1 MTATQAGFHKPVK
14 GKLLFI
20 SLCISLV
27 FAQALHA
34 GTIKGRVQT
43 VSMQAGSVQIGVN
56 DRNVVIR
63 TDAGT
68 RFDGF
73 SGIAELGPPD
83 LIEVEVEPGQPA
95 TMIRKVVF
103 ALPPGVEISTGELLK
118 IMTGER
124 PYHLYDARPA
134 RRFGNAH
141 IPGARPAHPG
151 DGNFLSLL
159 PGNKD
164 ELLIFYCGG
173 PTCPYT
179 GNAVDLAQGAGYSN
193 LRGYQ
198 AGLPG
203 WVKSKLPVH
212 TDAAWLAKNLNQQT
226 VILDVRDT
234 RASSAAHIQGAVAL
248 PVADI
253 QSMTRR
259 FIAQKTVPELPG
271 VTDMRAPVVIYAD
284 SHTSRE
290 ALLAYKELRDWG
302 YSGATILSRG
312 FAGWQQAS
320 LPIAQGPAAKEIVY
334 RKKLSPGAI
343 APDEFVALEK
353 NREGVYFIDVR
364 SDSEVATGMLRDA
377 RHIPLE
383 KLEDAASDLPGDRE
397 IIIYCANG
405 IRAEMAYETLGNM
418 GVKARFLN
426 ETISIDNSGNY
437 RF

>member
-1 MTATQAGFHKPVK
+1 MRRLLPVA
-14 GKLLFI
+14 
-20 SLCISLV
+20 LCISLA

-34 GTIKGRVQT
+34 GTVKGRIQT
-43 VSMQAGSVQIGVN
+43 VSTQAGSIQIGVN
-56 DRNVVIR
+56 DSKVVIR
-63 TDAGT
+63 TDANT

-73 SGIAELGPPD
+73 SDIAELGPPD

-95 TMIRKVVF
+95 TKITKVVF
-103 ALPPGVEISTGELLK
+103 ALPPGVEIDTGDLLK
-118 IMTGER
+118 VMTGER
-124 PYHLYDARPA
+124 PYHLYDARPMS
-134 RRFGNAH
+134 RFGNAH
-141 IPGARPAHPG
+141 IPGARAAHPG
-151 DGNFLSLL
+151 DENFLSLL

-179 GNAVDLAQGAGYSN
+179 GMAVDLAREAGYTN

-203 WVKSKLPVH
+203 WIESMLPVH
-212 TDAAWLAKNLNQQT
+212 SDAVWLAQNLNQQT
-226 VILDVRDT
+226 VILDVRDIQ
-234 RASSAAHIQGAVAL
+234 ASSASHIQGAVAL

-253 QSMTRR
+253 QAMTRR

-271 VTDMRAPVVIYAD
+271 VTDLRAPVVIYAN

-302 YSGATILSRG
+302 YSRATVLYQG
-312 FAGWQQAS
+312 LTGWQQAS
-320 LPIAQGPAAKEIVY
+320 LPTAAGPAATEIVY
-334 RKKLSPGAI
+334 RKKLAPGAI
-343 APDEFVALEK
+343 APEEFAALEK
-353 NREGVYFIDVR
+353 TREGVYFLDVR
-364 SDSEVATGMLRDA
+364 SDKEVASGMLRDA

-383 KLEDAASDLPGDRE
+383 KLADAASDLPGDRE

-418 GVKARFLN
+418 GIKARFLN
-426 ETISIDNSGNY
+426 ETISIDTQGNY
-437 RF
+437 RL